1 MLLVKSFKKTFR
13 KVSLTRCLPTTLASW
28 SARNF
33 SRSALS
39 LSTTEAGPACF
50 FRKPTIPSAKRSSE
64 VRRMQKDNEEP
75 QDQSPAHLYTDLRC
89 KQLNEWVMWQRDQFT
104 SLVVENLLVL
114 SWKFS
119 LTEYERYA
127 LLYTRFQLYEF
138 YVENSV
144 TVSHVLFLYL

>member
-89 KQLNEWVMWQRDQFT
+89 KQTEWVGDVAKRSIHISCGRKLAGFILKVHLNRVRT
-104 SLVVENLLVL
+104 LCSFVYEVPVVWILC
-114 SWKFS
+114 WKF
-119 LTEYERYA
+119 R
-127 LLYTRFQLYEF
+127 
-138 YVENSV
+138 
-144 TVSHVLFLYL
+144 HC